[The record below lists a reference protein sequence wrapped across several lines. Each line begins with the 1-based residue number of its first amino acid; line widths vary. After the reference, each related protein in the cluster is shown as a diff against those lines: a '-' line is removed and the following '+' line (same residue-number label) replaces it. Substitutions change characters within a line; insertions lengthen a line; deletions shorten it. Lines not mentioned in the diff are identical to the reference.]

1 MKTIL
6 ITGGTGLV
14 GQHLQ
19 KLLLEKGYHVNILST
34 NPVKADLK
42 TIFYWEPKS
51 NEIDINAF
59 KNVDTIVHLAG
70 ANIAEGRWSADRKKL
85 IVDSRTETSNLIF
98 NTLKKTQHQVKTIV
112 SSSATGYYGAI
123 TTEKK
128 YQETDKSEPDF
139 LGDTCLKWE
148 NSVDAFKQLSMRVV
162 KLRTGI
168 VLAKEGGIIKKLSF
182 PIKCGLACAL
192 GSGNQYMPW
201 IHIDDLCNMYLKA
214 IEDEQ
219 LQGAYNAV
227 APTDVTN
234 KIFTKAFANSIH
246 RPFFMPAVPAF
257 FLKLILGEMS
267 AILLTGSKVSSR
279 KISETGFTFKYA
291 DITKAFNNLLN

>member
-14 GQHLQ
+14 GKHLQ
-19 KLLLEKGYHVNILST
+19 KLLLQKEYEVKILST
-34 NPVKADLK
+34 NLEKVDSE
-42 TIFYWEPKS
+42 TIFYWDPAT
-51 NEIDINAF
+51 NAIDIAAF
-59 KNVDTIVHLAG
+59 ANVDTIVHLAG
-70 ANIAEGRWSADRKKL
+70 ANIAEGRWTSERKKL
-85 IVDSRTETSNLIF
+85 IVDSRVQTTHLIF
-98 NTLKKTQHQVKTIV
+98 NTLKKIPHQVKTIV
-112 SSSATGYYGAI
+112 SASATGYYGAI

-128 YQETDKSEPDF
+128 YHEEDAAESDF
-139 LGDTCLKWE
+139 LGSTCKQWE
-148 NSVDAFKQLSMRVV
+148 NAVDDFNQARIRVV

-168 VLAKEGGIIKKLSF
+168 VLANEGGIVRKLAF
-182 PIKCGLACAL
+182 PVKCGLACSL

-214 IEDEQ
+214 IEDKH

-227 APTDVTN
+227 APSDITN
-234 KIFTKAFANSIH
+234 NEFTGAFANSLH
-246 RPFFMPAVPAF
+246 KPFFMPAVPAF
-257 FLKLILGEMS
+257 FLKLLLGEMS
-267 AILLTGSKVSSR
+267 AIVLTGSKVSSQ